1 MVPVNPAGVNVAMPE
16 VHLRTALI
24 TGAASGLG
32 AAHALEM
39 AAPGWKIAI
48 GARRED
54 RLAETME
61 KARARGAAK
70 VYAGPLD
77 VTDDASVERFFEAS
91 ENALGAADVIVNNAG
106 ASRFH
111 WLEETDT
118 RWLRTEIETNLIGPI
133 LVTHRAL
140 APLLAAGTNGD
151 VVMVSSD
158 AARRPRPGQLA
169 YGASKAGLEN
179 YAQALGMALEGTGIR
194 VIRLRL
200 GPAISEF
207 AAAWDLTADMMQ
219 GRTEH
224 WASFGLRDARIL
236 AGGNLALLTP
246 DDVAR
251 EVVHAV
257 TRPRHV
263 LVDTIELQPAVPNK
277 SKEPS
282 T

>member
-1 MVPVNPAGVNVAMPE
+1 MPD
-16 VHLRTALI
+16 VHARTALI
-24 TGAASGLG
+24 TGASSGLG
-32 AAHALEM
+32 AALALEM
-39 AAPGWKIAI
+39 AGLGWKIAI

-54 RLAETME
+54 RLAEIADQ
-61 KARARGAAK
+61 ARARGAAA

-77 VTDDASVERFFEAS
+77 VTEDASVERFFAAS
-91 ENALGAADVIVNNAG
+91 EHAIGTADVIVNNAG

-118 RWLRTEIETNLIGPI
+118 RWLRKEIETNLIGPM
-133 LVTHRAL
+133 LVTHRGL
-140 APLLAAGTNGD
+140 GPLVAAGVAGD
-151 VVMVSSD
+151 VVMMSSD

-179 YAQALGMALEGTGIR
+179 YAEALGMALEGTGIR
-194 VIRLRL
+194 IIRLRL
-200 GPAISEF
+200 GPAVSEF
-207 AAAWDLTADMMQ
+207 AVAWDLTAETIEK
-219 GRTEH
+219 RTEH

-236 AGGNLALLTP
+236 GAGNLALLTP

-263 LVDTIELQPAVPNK
+263 LLDTIELQPGAPAK
-277 SKEPS
+277 GREGAS
-282 T
+282 